1 MKTDM
6 GEHMFPPCSG
16 SEENQ
21 DRYTEIM
28 SQVKTLSDEM
38 EASFICGTT
47 SMDEWDSYQQK
58 LKDAGIEE
66 AIAMMQQAYDNYM
79 AN

>member
-1 MKTDM
+1 M
-6 GEHMFPPCSG
+6 
-16 SEENQ
+16 
-21 DRYTEIM
+21 
-28 SQVKTLSDEM
+28 KTLSDEM